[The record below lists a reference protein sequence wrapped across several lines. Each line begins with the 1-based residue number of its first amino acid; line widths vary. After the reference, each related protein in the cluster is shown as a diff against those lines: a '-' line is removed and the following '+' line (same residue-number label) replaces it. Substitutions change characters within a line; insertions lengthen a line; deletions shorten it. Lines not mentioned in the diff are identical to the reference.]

1 MFIFAPFEILWQ
13 KENYL
18 PSSLCQILISG
29 LKTRADRNELST
41 FTLLPDL
48 FFFFLISCSKIS
60 LSNRKKLSFCMKSL
74 LFCEMHAVRLGSL

>member
-1 MFIFAPFEILWQ
+1 MFIFAPFEILGQ

-48 FFFFLISCSKIS
+48 FFFISCSKIS